1 VCFFVGVGFLKLWW
15 FFWVREF
22 GEGFF
27 FHVFVVMVVEVC
39 GFWNLGLR
47 SFQNSVV
54 WIGCL
59 LGVGCCFLGIVFV
72 CVFVSFQFDSFCCL
86 GGGRDSV

>member
-1 VCFFVGVGFLKLWW
+1 M
-15 FFWVREF
+15 
-22 GEGFF
+22 
-27 FHVFVVMVVEVC
+27 FVVVVVEVC

-47 SFQNSVV
+47 SFLNSVV

-59 LGVGCCFLGIVFV
+59 LGVGCCFLGIVV